1 MSVAPPSSAEALRR
15 DLDLE
20 AGMVGLLQAGDG
32 PELVFLH
39 GAGGAGSWTDFHRC
53 LSRRFRVIAPDHPG
67 FGHSGDFP
75 AVEDMG
81 DLVYHYLDVFDRLGL
96 RSPIV
101 VGASFGGWI
110 AAELAVHS
118 PARVSRLVLLAPV
131 GLRIPGRPIADLFLM
146 NAEEKAA
153 ALYHDQQVGRQCVPG
168 ASDIDLVVRRYRD
181 DSALARFCWNPFF
194 ANPKLERR
202 LHRVT
207 APTRVIAAGQDKVLP
222 IEHCQRYAEKI
233 PGAALD
239 VVDDCGHALYMECP
253 ERLAQVVIDCLE
265 ADAEG

>member
-1 MSVAPPSSAEALRR
+1 MSTAPARPAEALRH

-20 AGMVGLLQAGDG
+20 EGTVGLLKAGDG

-39 GAGGAGSWTDFHRC
+39 GAGGAGAWTGFHDS
-53 LSRRFRVIAPDHPG
+53 LSRRFTVIAPDHPG
-67 FGHSGDFP
+67 FGNSDDFP

-96 RSPIV
+96 QNPVV

-131 GLRIPGRPIADLFLM
+131 GLRIPGQPIADLFLM
-146 NAEEKAA
+146 NPAERAA
-153 ALYHDQQVGRQCVPG
+153 ALYHDQSVGRQRIPSE
-168 ASDIDLVVRRYRD
+168 SDIDLFVRRYRD
-181 DSALARFCWNPFF
+181 DTALARFCWHPFF

-202 LHRVT
+202 LRRIT
-207 APTRVIAAGQDKVLP
+207 APTVVVAARPDKVLP

-233 PGAALD
+233 PDAVLATI
-239 VVDDCGHALYMECP
+239 DDCGHALYMESP
-253 ERLAQVVIDCLE
+253 ERVAQLVLDYLQPYKPE
-265 ADAEG
+265 